1 MTSPNEVMYVSTS
14 RRTSNP
20 SSVAQGYLQG
30 CREARGQLPLSTVA
44 PCDYAP
50 RSGSVL
56 AHIFCSK
63 LKGPVPPAW
72 RVSPFCRDRA
82 LHPTAGF
89 SGEEAAVL
97 GVLHRERA
105 WPPEPSGKEPTA
117 RVGEEVAAGLE
128 PCTQGKVSTQ
138 TQRLAVR

>member
-1 MTSPNEVMYVSTS
+1 MSARPGGPQIHLLWHRVTCRDAEKPEDNF
-14 RRTSNP
+14 P
-20 SSVAQGYLQG
+20 SVL
-30 CREARGQLPLSTVA
+30 LPR
-44 PCDYAP
+44 DYAP
-50 RSGSVL
+50 RSGTVSWL
-56 AHIFCSK
+56 TFFCSK
-63 LKGPVPPAW
+63 LKGPVLPAW

-128 PCTQGKVSTQ
+128 PCTQGKVSAQ